1 MIWLGYL
8 LVPFLASMALTPLVK
23 WIAIQLEIYAEMN
36 ERTVH
41 KGKIARIGGVSI
53 YVAFVL
59 AMTIFTRDKG
69 IDTMEQA
76 LMIGSCII
84 FIGGLVDDMLNL
96 KPIYKI
102 AFQVVAALV
111 LIFYGRVS
119 LDVIYLP
126 LGITID
132 TGVISFLVTFVWII
146 GITNAINLIDGLDG
160 LAGGVSTIILLVITA
175 VSFIDQRSGD
185 IGILSLILAG
195 AILGFLVFNFHPA
208 SIFMGDCGALFLGY
222 FISAISL
229 MGFKSSTFI
238 TLGFPMLLL
247 AVPIIDTLSAILRR
261 KLSGKSF
268 ADADKNHFH
277 HVLMRKFGH
286 RDTVLIIYG
295 ITLAFGVGAYLY
307 ILNQTIGLIFIVLLF
322 LIIELII
329 EKTNM
334 ISEKYHPLLGL
345 RRRILKLFK

>member
-1 MIWLGYL
+1 
-8 LVPFLASMALTPLVK
+8 
-23 WIAIQLEIYAEMN
+23 
-36 ERTVH
+36 
-41 KGKIARIGGVSI
+41 
-53 YVAFVL
+53 
-59 AMTIFTRDKG
+59 
-69 IDTMEQA
+69 
-76 LMIGSCII
+76 MIGSCII

-238 TLGFPMLLL
+238 ISCIPHSIPLKEF
-247 AVPIIDTLSAILRR
+247 
-261 KLSGKSF
+261 
-268 ADADKNHFH
+268 
-277 HVLMRKFGH
+277 
-286 RDTVLIIYG
+286 
-295 ITLAFGVGAYLY
+295 
-307 ILNQTIGLIFIVLLF
+307 LLF
-322 LIIELII
+322 
-329 EKTNM
+329 T
-334 ISEKYHPLLGL
+334 H
-345 RRRILKLFK
+345 